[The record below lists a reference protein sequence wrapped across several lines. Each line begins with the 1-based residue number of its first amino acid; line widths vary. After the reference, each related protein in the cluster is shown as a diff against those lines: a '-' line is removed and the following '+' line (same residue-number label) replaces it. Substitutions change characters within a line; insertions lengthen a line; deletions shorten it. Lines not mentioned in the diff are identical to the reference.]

1 SLVSQLDVDSKFI
14 AAIEAALGRNL
25 HAVVLNDGGS
35 AAEIIA
41 RLTKKKLG
49 QAALFI
55 PKFAA
60 ANHDS
65 ERKVLPK
72 GALTWAIDKVAAPR
86 SLEPLLRELLSGVV
100 IFGRLEEALTC
111 KKDEP
116 TLAMATLDGEFIS
129 AEGVVFGGSSNV
141 RSDSLLE
148 RRARVAAL
156 AKEET
161 EYAIRRETL
170 LQKRDQIKA
179 SVEAAGGQLDES
191 RTHYQAAQ
199 LAHSTST
206 TKISLLAREE
216 AEAARK

>member
-1 SLVSQLDVDSKFI
+1 
-14 AAIEAALGRNL
+14 
-25 HAVVLNDGGS
+25 
-35 AAEIIA
+35 
-41 RLTKKKLG
+41 
-49 QAALFI
+49 
-55 PKFAA
+55 
-60 ANHDS
+60 
-65 ERKVLPK
+65 
-72 GALTWAIDKVAAPR
+72 
-86 SLEPLLRELLSGVV
+86 
-100 IFGRLEEALTC
+100 
-111 KKDEP
+111 DEP

-191 RTHYQAAQ
+191 RAHYQAAQ

-216 AEAARK
+216 AEAARKIDNLKSEKAALEQQVKSADERIAELETEIGALR